1 MLASDDW
8 EIGCSDDEKYEVK
21 LRDNG
26 QWEPDPPQ
34 VIEYLERL
42 ANSEEGLLSISWVC
56 PGRRPPTPE
65 INEDDIKMEA
75 NNDEGKEDEK
85 DDYFD
90 FEIEKGE
97 LCLRPSGDVGP
108 RGSAKKKTTSLD
120 AILSNMARHR
130 RMDMLDQDPESQS

>member
-1 MLASDDW
+1 MSAEENW
-8 EIGCSDDEKYEVK
+8 EIGCSDDENYDIK
-21 LRDNG
+21 LRENG
-26 QWEPDPPQ
+26 KWEPEPGQIADCF
-34 VIEYLERL
+34 ERL
-42 ANSEEGLLSISWVC
+42 ASSNDGLLNISWVC

-65 INEDDIKMEA
+65 INEDEIKLEPS
-75 NNDEGKEDEK
+75 NDDKEDAK

-97 LCLRPSGDVGP
+97 LCLRPSGDIGP

-130 RMDMLDQDPESQS
+130 RMDMLDQEPETQ